1 MSFLDELKKMT
12 RPYDDDDEF
21 FDDEDEAIPVAEA
34 AAPAR
39 PAPARPAPARPAR
52 ARRTAPAPKKSTF
65 IRDDPV
71 TEPER
76 PAPGYAPKGDSR
88 VADKVVN
95 LNSGGQLKVVLG
107 TPKQAAQERNT
118 QRSPY
123 TWRESPWRL
132 AALALAVLSAL
143 VLLMEGVWPVMLL
156 PLNASVGVIGGA
168 DGPTA
173 IFVAQQP
180 QAVHTEMII
189 AAVLLVL
196 GLAAYFRLRHCRRR
210 EP

>member
-1 MSFLDELKKMT
+1 MNRQDGQMKRYLRAVCRRLALPKRYRERVMSDFESS
-12 RPYDDDDEF
+12 
-21 FDDEDEAIPVAEA
+21 IQ
-34 AAPAR
+34 
-39 PAPARPAPARPAR
+39 
-52 ARRTAPAPKKSTF
+52 ARREA
-65 IRDDPV
+65 
-71 TEPER
+71 
-76 PAPGYAPKGDSR
+76 
-88 VADKVVN
+88 
-95 LNSGGQLKVVLG
+95 GQSDEEIFQALG
-107 TPKQAAQERNT
+107 TPKQAAQELNT
-118 QRSPY
+118 QMSPY
-123 TWRESPWRL
+123 TWRKSPWCF